1 MHTIEDHLIKALR
14 IFEGDPM
21 LKKSQKFNNSKD
33 IWNSINKNIKE
44 KVLKQLCQ
52 EKNALKQIFPQHIF
66 GCRYLENDMQQHLK

>member
-1 MHTIEDHLIKALR
+1 
-14 IFEGDPM
+14 M

-66 GCRYLENDMQQHLK
+66 GCRYLENDM